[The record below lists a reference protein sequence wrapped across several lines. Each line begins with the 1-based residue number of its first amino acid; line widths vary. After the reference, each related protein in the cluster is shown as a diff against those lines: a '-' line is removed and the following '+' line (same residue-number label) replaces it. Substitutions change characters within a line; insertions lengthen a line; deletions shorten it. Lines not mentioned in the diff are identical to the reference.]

1 MIFPVTAQMVVKNE
15 DNYVWFA
22 IKAVLPYV
30 KRFLITDTG
39 STDKTWEIIKKINN
53 KKIELN
59 KSEKPVIEIRKKQL
73 AETKTPWF
81 LLVDGDEVW
90 PKNQLI
96 KLLQLTKELSKNK
109 IAVINRTR
117 NCVGDVW
124 HFLPEEAGQYQFVDK
139 KGHFNIRLMRTLG
152 YEIAGTYPWEEYKLD
167 GKSVNLGSKRLSFS
181 HAWYLH
187 LSHLLRT
194 SGKEEISGRRKQII
208 ERGIRLS
215 KSKLPEVL
223 FETRPKIVG
232 DPLIKRSW
240 FYELQAEM
248 ITPLKQLKRVL
259 IQ

>member
-15 DNYVWFA
+15 ENFVWFA

-30 KRFLITDTG
+30 KRFLITDAG

-53 KKIELN
+53 EKIKLN
-59 KSEKPVIEIRKKQL
+59 KSRKTVVKVRKIQL

-90 PKNQLI
+90 PKDQLI
-96 KLLQLTKELSKNK
+96 KLLQLIKELSKNK

-117 NCVGDVW
+117 NCVGDIW
-124 HFLPEEAGQYQFVDK
+124 HYLPEEAGHYRFMNK

-152 YEIAGTYPWEEYKLD
+152 YEIAGTYPWEEYLLNNKP
-167 GKSVNLGSKRLSFS
+167 VNQNSEDLVFS
-181 HAWYLH
+181 HVWYLH
-187 LSHLLRT
+187 LSHLPRT
-194 SGKEEISGRRKQII
+194 SGKEDISGRRKQII
-208 ERGIRLS
+208 ERGIKLS
-215 KSKLPEVL
+215 KSELPEVF
-223 FETRPKIVG
+223 FEKRPKFIK

-240 FYELQAEM
+240 FYELQAEL

-259 IQ
+259 T